1 MLAACSFAR
10 YNDSCDHFCQRT
22 EEMRMLLTW
31 MTIIS
36 ALIALGICD
45 QAGGFASLGWL
56 WLLPVGF
63 VVGFVLCLALCF
75 LAVWIP
81 AVNTDPEKEQDGDD
95 PYIRTIVK
103 LYAPA
108 VFKLLGCRIEA
119 TGTEKLPKDG
129 RFLLVCNHLFD
140 LDPGIPLTV
149 FPNAQLAFISKKE
162 NLQKP
167 IVGPL
172 MLKIQCQLIDRENDR
187 AALKTILK
195 CIAILKEDKANIAV
209 FPEGRIVKDGYLLHS
224 FRPGVFKIAQ
234 KANVPIVVCT
244 LSGTQNIV
252 KNIKRFRRT
261 RIDFH
266 LLEVIP
272 ADELKGVTTVDIA
285 QRVHSLMAADLGQE
299 NVAEKDA

>member
-1 MLAACSFAR
+1 
-10 YNDSCDHFCQRT
+10 
-22 EEMRMLLTW
+22 MLLNL
-31 MTIIS
+31 MTLVS

-63 VVGFVLCLALCF
+63 VGGFVLCLGLCF

-81 AVNTDPEKEQDGDD
+81 AVNADPEKEQDGDD
-95 PYIRTIVK
+95 PYIRAIVK

-108 VFKLLGCRIEA
+108 VFKLLGCKIEA

-129 RFLLVCNHLFD
+129 RFLLVCNHLYD
-140 LDPGIPLTV
+140 LDPGIPLV
-149 FPNAQLAFISKKE
+149 LFPKAQLAFISKKE

-187 AALKTILK
+187 AALKTILR
-195 CIAILKEDKANIAV
+195 CISILKEDKANIAV
-209 FPEGRIVKDGYLLHS
+209 FPEGRIVKDGKLLHD

-234 KANVPIVVCT
+234 KAEVPIVVCT
-244 LSGTQNIV
+244 VNGTQNIV
-252 KNIKRFRRT
+252 KNVKRLRRT

-272 ADELKGVTTVDIA
+272 ADELKGVTTVGIA
-285 QRVHSLMAADLGQE
+285 ARVHSIMAADLGTE
-299 NVAEKDA
+299 NVAG

>member
-1 MLAACSFAR
+1 
-10 YNDSCDHFCQRT
+10 
-22 EEMRMLLTW
+22 MLLNLIFSFSVLFA
-31 MTIIS
+31 TILC
-36 ALIALGICD
+36 AVTVGFAGLGAKLLWLVFF
-45 QAGGFASLGWL
+45 AGGWVVSLL
-56 WLLPVGF
+56 
-63 VVGFVLCLALCF
+63 LCF

-81 AVNTDPEKEQDGDD
+81 AIKMDPSEEQDGDD
-95 PYIRTIVK
+95 PYIRAIVK

-108 VFKLLGCRIEA
+108 VFKLLGCKIE
-119 TGTEKLPKDG
+119 TSGTEKLPKDG
-129 RFLLVCNHLFD
+129 RFLLVCNHLYD

-149 FPNAQLAFISKKE
+149 FPKAQLAFISKKE

-195 CIAILKEDKANIAV
+195 CISILREDKASIAV
-209 FPEGRIVKDGYLLHS
+209 FPEGRIVQDGYLLHD

-234 KANVPIVVCT
+234 KAEVPIVVCT
-244 LSGTQNIV
+244 VNGTQNIV
-252 KNIKRFRRT
+252 ENVKHFRRT

-272 ADELKGVTTVDIA
+272 AAELKGVTTVDIA
-285 QRVHSLMAADLGQE
+285 NRVHSLMAADLGQE
-299 NVAEKDA
+299 NVAS